1 MKAYEVG
8 VVGGAP
14 LRFETAEE
22 AVMAVAGVFYVA
34 PASREA
40 AVAELESGIRVWLS
54 YGSFAAQI
62 VPVEVAA

>member
-1 MKAYEVG
+1 MTVYEVNVTG
-8 VVGGAP
+8 DAP

-34 PASREA
+34 PFSRET
-40 AVAELESGIRVWLS
+40 AVAELESGLRVWLS
-54 YGSFAAQI
+54 WGSIAAQI